1 MKLEIVTAPSSEPI
15 TLAEAKLHL
24 RIDFSA
30 DDDLITSLIEASRVR
45 CEAEIGQAFVTTVFD
60 YYLDRWPTNERG
72 AMLWKFQLPRAPVAS
87 VASIT
92 YYDSTNALTTWST
105 SEYDVSTG
113 SPGRIGVG
121 LGYVF
126 PVTYNRMDAIKIR
139 FTAGYGA
146 ASAVPANIKAAIKA
160 DLTNLYENRGDDG
173 GEPSPTVKA
182 LLWGSYHGSKYA

>member
-1 MKLEIVTAPSSEPI
+1 MKLEVVTAPSSEPI

-24 RIDFSA
+24 RVDFST
-30 DDDLITSLIEASRVR
+30 DDDLITSLIEASRRR
-45 CEAEIGQAFVTTVFD
+45 CEAAIGQAFVTTVFD
-60 YYLDRWPTNERG
+60 WYLDRWPSTERG
-72 AMLWKFQLPRAPVAS
+72 AYYPRITIPVAPVAS

-92 YYDSTNALTTWST
+92 YYDSTNTLQTWSST
-105 SEYDVSTG
+105 EYDVSTG

-121 LGYVF
+121 FGYVV
-126 PVTYNRMDAIKIR
+126 PNVYSRLDAFKIR
-139 FTAGYGA
+139 FTAGYGS

-173 GEPSPTVKA
+173 GEPSPTVSA